1 MFKVATIKDSK
12 GKTHYGLDLD
22 GSEAKELFSTAELEA
37 AKKAAVLAGLRQQ
50 RGKEIDVIRDEEI
63 TKPLPIKLATG
74 VDVKLKLTGNSWKN
88 LTEILTSAIGAKQ
101 DGVEGKW
108 QLPFS
113 DIEGKGF
120 VMTSADAKT
129 IRVAMGVRKGPTMTK
144 AEIMVGKLAG
154 LTVDQLKKY
163 DARAAWDA
171 IK

>member
-1 MFKVATIKDSK
+1 MFKIAIIKDK
-12 GKTHYGLDLD
+12 TGKNHYGLDLD
-22 GSEAKELFSTAELEA
+22 GSEAKKLFSATEIAA
-37 AKKAAVLAGLRQQ
+37 AKKTAVLASLRQQ
-50 RGKEIDVIRDEEI
+50 RGKEIDAIRDAEI

-74 VDVKLKLTGNSWKN
+74 AEALLKLTGNSWEN

-129 IRVAMGVRKGPTMTK
+129 IRVAMGIRKGPTMTK

-171 IK
+171 TK